1 IQMKKLLSKKYQQR
15 NEKINRKLA
24 GHKSTATRNYN
35 QKIKKLLNN
44 QGS

>member
-1 IQMKKLLSKKYQQR
+1 MKKLLSKKYRER

-24 GHKSTATRNYN
+24 GKKSTATRNYN
-35 QKIKKLLNN
+35 QQIKKLLNN